1 MNEINVGEFEE
12 LVLLTILILGEEA
25 YILKIQEELLNQA
38 NRKSAMG
45 ALHVTLGRLEKKG
58 FLTSNLG
65 GATKERGGR
74 RKRVYELTAAGKSA
88 ITQIHATR
96 NSLWN
101 KIPEFALKFS
111 YVK

>member
-1 MNEINVGEFEE
+1 MNETNVGEFEE
-12 LVLLTILILGEEA
+12 LVLLTVLILGEEA

-58 FLTSNLG
+58 FLTSELA
-65 GATKERGGR
+65 GATQERGGR
-74 RKRVYELTAAGKSA
+74 RKRIYELTASGKSVIA
-88 ITQIHATR
+88 QIHATR

-101 KIPEFALKFS
+101 KIPKFALKFAH
-111 YVK
+111 VR

>member
-58 FLTSNLG
+58 FLTSKLG

-74 RKRVYELTAAGKSA
+74 R
-88 ITQIHATR
+88 
-96 NSLWN
+96 
-101 KIPEFALKFS
+101 
-111 YVK
+111 